1 MNLDHSETQI
11 QLEATL
17 LLPEIPSGGNSQE
30 VYLLEF
36 PSFRVEV
43 GVSRYS

>member
-11 QLEATL
+11 KLEATL
-17 LLPEIPSGGNSQE
+17 LLPEIPSWGNSQE